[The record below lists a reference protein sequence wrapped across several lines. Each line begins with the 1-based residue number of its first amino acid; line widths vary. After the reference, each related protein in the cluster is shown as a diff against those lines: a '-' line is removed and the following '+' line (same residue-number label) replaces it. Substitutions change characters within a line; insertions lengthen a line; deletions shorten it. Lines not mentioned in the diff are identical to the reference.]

1 MRGEDQRSEGFFS
14 YVRLESRIPA
24 DHPLRAI
31 RELVDAALGELSR
44 SFDRLYSRDGRPSI
58 PPERLLRALLL
69 QAFYTVRSE
78 RQLMEQLDY
87 NLLFRWFVGLSA
99 DDAVWD
105 ATVFCKN
112 RDRLLDG
119 DIANKFF
126 VAVLNL
132 PQVRK
137 LLSSEHFS
145 VDGTLIEAWASM
157 KSFVPKDGGDPPS
170 RQGGGGGGGR
180 NAERNFHGE
189 KRRNDTH
196 SSTTDPDARLF
207 RKGAGK
213 EAKLCH
219 MGHLMTENRNGLIVD
234 ARLTEAN
241 GTAERTTAL
250 DMIADNAK
258 PGSTVGGDKNYDT
271 ADFVA
276 GCRER
281 GCTPH
286 VSQNNTNRRSAIDR
300 AHDPASRLSHQHDQ
314 AQADRRAVRMDQD
327 RRRPAQDPPLRA
339 RPGRM
344 VLRPDR
350 GRLQSRPHPENSRR
364 NGMSLS
370 GVPKMR
376 QKHPKYPANS
386 GGVPPF
392 GSPLTLENIERIDLA
407 LNFFSNLL
415 EQCEQ
420 RPPFFDEISGE
431 LRGAATADVLHG
443 VARSVR
449 NEQHLAGL
457 ECHWRP
463 VVERILQ
470 RAFDHIDDLFA
481 RMRVPRRHHARR
493 DLDERLDELASGDAE
508 IVPLKIGALDS
519 DRLSLRHLWGETVRG
534 DQGGSTRGRRGGQY
548 VAAGGQRR
556 FPEHERSP

>member
-1 MRGEDQRSEGFFS
+1 MRGEDEHAERLFS
-14 YVRLESRIPA
+14 YVRLETRIPT

-31 RELVDAALGELSR
+31 RELVDAALKDLSR
-44 SFDRLYSRDGRPSI
+44 SFDRLYAREGRPSI

-99 DDAVWD
+99 DDTVWD

-119 DIANKFF
+119 DIAAKFF
-126 VAVLNL
+126 ASVLNL
-132 PQVRK
+132 PQVSK

-157 KSFVPKDGGDPPS
+157 KSFVPKDGDGRPPAAKGS
-170 RQGGGGGGGR
+170 GGR
-180 NAERNFHGE
+180 NAERDFHGE
-189 KRRNDTH
+189 KRKNDTH
-196 SSTTDPDARLF
+196 SSNTDPDARLF

-250 DMIADNAK
+250 DMIEDNAK

-286 VSQNNTNRRSAIDR
+286 VSQNNANRRSAIDAR
-300 AHDPASRLSHQHDQ
+300 TTRHPGYRISTIKRK
-314 AQADRRAVRMDQD
+314 RIEEPFGWIKTVGG
-327 RRRPAQDPPLRA
+327 LRKT
-339 RPGRM
+339 RH
-344 VLRPDR
+344 R
-350 GRLQSRPHPENSRR
+350 GRGLVEWFF
-364 NGMSLS
+364 
-370 GVPKMR
+370 V
-376 QKHPKYPANS
+376 
-386 GGVPPF
+386 
-392 GSPLTLENIERIDLA
+392 LT
-407 LNFFSNLL
+407 
-415 EQCEQ
+415 
-420 RPPFFDEISGE
+420 
-431 LRGAATADVLHG
+431 ATAYNL
-443 VARSVR
+443 VR
-449 NEQHLAGL
+449 IPKILATT
-457 ECHWRP
+457 
-463 VVERILQ
+463 
-470 RAFDHIDDLFA
+470 A
-481 RMRVPRRHHARR
+481 
-493 DLDERLDELASGDAE
+493 
-508 IVPLKIGALDS
+508 
-519 DRLSLRHLWGETVRG
+519 
-534 DQGGSTRGRRGGQY
+534 
-548 VAAGGQRR
+548 
-556 FPEHERSP
+556 